1 MASAQAETPAPAAK
15 SGYTYW
21 KRDIGDA
28 HVLPDSTP
36 KKLDDEAAEQRIKAE
51 PPRASSVGSSWNA
64 AGTWEEKD
72 MSAAARAELER
83 ILSDESFVLLEGD
96 GTKVVACKATVTG
109 DSQAYN
115 IRGRPRLGFEFKVKC
130 SWKGTFEGEEVS
142 GEFQIPEF
150 DSSDLDGAEIRPTG
164 KGGGPSDKAADALR
178 KSGRSAMKRAA
189 ETLSANLL

>member
-1 MASAQAETPAPAAK
+1 MAEAEAPAGTSK

-36 KKLDDEAAEQRIKAE
+36 KKLDDDDAVQRLKE
-51 PPRASSVGSSWNA
+51 DPPRVSSVGSSWNA

-72 MSAAARAELER
+72 MSVAARAELER
-83 ILSDESFVLLEGD
+83 ILSDESLALLEGAN
-96 GTKVVACKATVTG
+96 TKVVACKATVTG

-150 DSSDLDGAEIRPTG
+150 DSSDLDGFEIRPSG
-164 KGGGPSDKAADALR
+164 KSSDASGKAAEALR
-178 KSGRSAMKRAA
+178 KGARPAMKRAA
-189 ETLSANLL
+189 ETLSANMLRA